1 MATTK
6 SSQRKE
12 KMADT
17 ALGSL
22 STRHIFR
29 GIEYVI
35 SMFLRGEVVI
45 VEAEDRLTADQWRG
59 EFDARCKLI
68 VERFTSIIM
77 ILLYYYISIL
87 VTCFSI
93 LVVCIRITPLIMFF

>member
-22 STRHIFR
+22 STKHIFR

-35 SMFLRGEVVI
+35 SMFLRGELVI

-68 VERFTSIIM
+68 VEKFTNII
-77 ILLYYYISIL
+77 IYTYYTIILQYLLYIL
-87 VTCFSI
+87 
-93 LVVCIRITPLIMFF
+93 